1 MFQMFGRKLKPIWS
15 AWLAQNQFLKAA
27 GNMEEEGE
35 TWEDK
40 QKTEKNMLVPYI
52 LNAHL

>member
-1 MFQMFGRKLKPIWS
+1 MLGRKLKPIWS
-15 AWLAQNQFLKAA
+15 AWLAQNQILKAA

-40 QKTEKNMLVPYI
+40 QKTEKNMLVPYM
-52 LNAHL
+52 LSAHL